1 MKLYFTNSRWVGTK
15 EEAMNIAKQFSVG
28 WEPVEVPYDKAGL
41 IEFLNQLQLP
51 AAAVEIVAAPEVVAE
66 LTLAQK
72 QVHRTAIEAAILESP
87 LSVTYSLAELVMSRL
102 SEFAYHIEKDKN
114 NFEKRLLF

>member
-15 EEAMNIAKQFSVG
+15 EEALNIAKQFNVP

-41 IEFLNQLQLP
+41 IEFLNQLP

-72 QVHRTAIEAAILESP
+72 QVHRTAIETAILESP
-87 LSVTYSLAELVMSRL
+87 LSVAYSLAELVMSRL

-114 NFEKRLLF
+114 NC

>member
-15 EEAMNIAKQFSVG
+15 EEAMNIAKQFNAP
-28 WEPVEVPYDKAGL
+28 WEIIEVPYDKAGL

-51 AAAVEIVAAPEVVAE
+51 APAVEIVAAPEAVAE

-87 LSVTYSLAELVMSRL
+87 LPVAYSLAELVMSRL
-102 SEFAYHIEKDKN
+102 SEFAYHIEKEKN
-114 NFEKRLLF
+114 NCEKHLPS